1 MEFYTDG
8 LKSSTG
14 SGGFEKNNFC
24 RCRERRAVGSKIMS
38 LPTKEFQLS
47 ITSDLCHSCEHMG
60 HRSAGAYMFMTRGE
74 IGESC
79 TTYQACY
86 IASVA
91 RSDAKV
97 CSMKC
102 ET

>member
-8 LKSSTG
+8 PKSSTG

-47 ITSDLCHSCEHMG
+47 ITSDLCQVNF
-60 HRSAGAYMFMTRGE
+60 SAE
-74 IGESC
+74 
-79 TTYQACY
+79 
-86 IASVA
+86 A
-91 RSDAKV
+91 RLSGPTLKRD
-97 CSMKC
+97 
-102 ET
+102 

>member
-47 ITSDLCHSCEHMG
+47 ITSDLCQFKAILQDSD
-60 HRSAGAYMFMTRGE
+60 
-74 IGESC
+74 
-79 TTYQACY
+79 
-86 IASVA
+86 SVED
-91 RSDAKV
+91 RLPFV
-97 CSMKC
+97 
-102 ET
+102 